1 MILFTGIPRS
11 GTTLLASLLSQRDDV
26 QVTALSTLVDTLGTV
41 VISQPRIND
50 ILPILKGIISNYYPQ
65 TDKIIIDKSW
75 TWADAKV
82 LDTMTQIDPELKLIV
97 SVRRIDDCVASFIRI
112 SNWQGTAEEF
122 IRHSPLAERVF
133 QTHLT
138 IQQGYAK
145 YAKHF
150 LFVDY
155 DNLLSHPQH
164 ELNKIACFCR
174 LPKFEHDFSKIVN
187 PTEEDD
193 INLWGIPG
201 LHKIKLILGR
211 QNNNT
216 KEILGSKVYNF
227 LQGSRFWKNEPQAV
241 DEKADA
247 ILHTI
252 NAGQS
257 AAHISESVT
266 WEDSDRAL
274 FNSATHFL
282 NTNRLLEGFK
292 RLKAGKNIGVFG
304 TKTGSNQQEWTGQDI
319 EGKTILLNLGG
330 GLGDQIWAA
339 RFVKPLVARGAKVIL
354 SGDSLLAELLLRIDG
369 VSAFIDSQVQ
379 GGVYH
384 DYWLDAM
391 LSIIPLDW
399 EYQDVNG
406 ESYIKRLT
414 PKPNNKKLRVG
425 LAWRG
430 NQNNT
435 IDEYRKFNP
444 TPLFNLQ
451 GVTLV
456 NLQRDWSVPAQE
468 KSDLSTWSTT
478 SAAIESLDLVIS
490 SCTSVAHC
498 AAAMGVPT
506 WVIVPKYPYI
516 FWNLPGNQTPWYDSV
531 KLYRHD
537 ADMTYTQA
545 FKDITKDL
553 EQV

>member
-11 GTTLLASLLSQRDDV
+11 GTTLLASLLNQRSDV

-41 VISQPRIND
+41 VISQPRIDD
-50 ILPILKGIISNYYPQ
+50 ILPVLKGIINNYHPK

-82 LDTMTQIDPELKLIV
+82 LDTMTQIDPNLKVIV
-97 SVRRIDDCVASFIRI
+97 PVRRIDDCIASFMRI
-112 SNWQGTAEEF
+112 SKWQGTAEEF
-122 IRHSPLAERVF
+122 IRHSPLAERIF

-150 LFVDY
+150 IFVDY
-155 DNLLSHPQH
+155 DNLLNNPQH
-164 ELNKIACFCR
+164 ELDRIACFCR
-174 LPKFEHDFSKIVN
+174 LPKFKHDFSKIVN

-201 LHKIKLILGR
+201 LHKIKPILGR
-211 QNNNT
+211 QNDNT

-227 LQGSRFWKNEPQAV
+227 LQGSRFWKNEPPAV

-247 ILHTI
+247 ILHAIKT
-252 NAGQS
+252 GQS
-257 AAHISESVT
+257 TQISELVT
-266 WEDSDRAL
+266 WEDSDRAI
-274 FNSATHFL
+274 FNSSTHFL
-282 NTNRLLEGFK
+282 NTGRLLEGFK
-292 RLKAGKNIGVFG
+292 RLKAGKNIGLFG
-304 TKTGSNQQEWTGQDI
+304 TKAGSNQPEWTGQDI
-319 EGKTILLNLGG
+319 NGKIVLLNLGG

-354 SGDSLLAELLLRIDG
+354 SGDPLLAELLLRVDG
-369 VSAFIDSQVQ
+369 VSAFIDSRAQ

-384 DYWLDAM
+384 DYWLDGFLAV
-391 LSIIPLDW
+391 IPLGW
-399 EYQDVNG
+399 EYKDVDG

-414 PKPNNKKLRVG
+414 PKTTNKKLRVG
-425 LAWRG
+425 LVWQG
-430 NQNNT
+430 NQDNT
-435 IDEYRKFNP
+435 IDEHRRFNP

-456 NLQRDWSVPAQE
+456 NLQRDWEVPSLE
-468 KSDLSTWSTT
+468 KSDLSTWTTT
-478 SAAIESLDLVIS
+478 SRAIETLDLVIS

-498 AAAMGVPT
+498 AAAMGVTT
-506 WVIVPKYPYI
+506 WIIVPKHPYI
-516 FWNLPGNQTPWYDSV
+516 FWNLPGNQTPWYNSV
-531 KLYRHD
+531 RLYRQCDEMFSHI
-537 ADMTYTQA
+537 AKAMSSGVSYNA
-545 FKDITKDL
+545 
-553 EQV
+553 